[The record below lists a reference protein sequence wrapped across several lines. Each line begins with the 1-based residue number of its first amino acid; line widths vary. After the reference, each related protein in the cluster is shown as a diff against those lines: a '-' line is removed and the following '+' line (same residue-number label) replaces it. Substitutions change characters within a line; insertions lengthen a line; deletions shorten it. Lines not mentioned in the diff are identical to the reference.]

1 MHQFIVHVMSPP
13 SLCGTTCVTYF
24 FVILQTCAAIACC
37 YIHVFDLGP
46 LEASVVKFLHEKG
59 HDLQLTVGN
68 ATNHVGGV
76 ARMNETVH
84 GYAESVGGGSVTFG
98 D

>member
-1 MHQFIVHVMSPP
+1 MCNLFV
-13 SLCGTTCVTYF
+13 
-24 FVILQTCAAIACC
+24 VILQTCAAIAHCC
-37 YIHVFDLGP
+37 IHISDLGP
-46 LEASVVKFLHEKG
+46 LDASVVKLLHEKG
-59 HDLQLTVGN
+59 HNLQLTTGN

-76 ARMNETVH
+76 ARINETVH